1 MYYSLEQQRPVLQG
15 DEHYVAPNATLIGA
29 VVLHQHVS
37 IWFNAVLRGD
47 NEPIVVGE
55 ASNIQD
61 GSVLH
66 TDPGY
71 PLSLGR
77 GVTVGHM
84 VMLHGCRIGDN
95 TLIGVRSVVL
105 NGARIGNNCL
115 VGAGSLVTEG
125 REIPDNSLVMGS
137 PAKVVR
143 TLDAKRIDQLRQS
156 AEAYVKKLQRYRQHL
171 QQIT

>member
-143 TLDAKRIDQLRQS
+143 TLDAKRIDELRQS
-156 AEAYVKKLQRYRQHL
+156 ARIYVKKLQRYRQYL
-171 QQIT
+171 QQVT